1 MAAREHHDKA
11 LPEPPTLPIRPLER
25 ADTYPLAGSKADL
38 RASEGKIESG
48 QTLNNGQQAKSISG
62 QDCGN
67 PKDGEVSGTAPQD
80 DHFYREH
87 GRQEPPYSADPR
99 DTRVSTTTTS

>member
-1 MAAREHHDKA
+1 MAAIEHQDMA
-11 LPEPPTLPIRPLER
+11 LPEPPPLPIRPLER
-25 ADTYPLAGSKADL
+25 ADTYPQAGSKADL

-48 QTLNNGQQAKSISG
+48 QTLNNSQQAKSISG

-67 PKDGEVSGTAPQD
+67 PKDGEVSGTVPQD
-80 DHFYREH
+80 DNFYREH

-99 DTRVSTTTTS
+99 DPRVSITITS